1 MPNREA
7 REPRESGSK
16 RGKRGSNGPAQGDL
30 NLDLDL
36 DGGPSF
42 SSRDDDFAEDSKPAS
57 AVAEKVVQSRRSPG
71 DQRDLR

>member
-1 MPNREA
+1 MSAREA

-42 SSRDDDFAEDSKPAS
+42 SSRDDDFVEHQAS
-57 AVAEKVVQSRRSPG
+57 AGASRQGSATSRRSLG
-71 DQRDLR
+71 DQRDLP